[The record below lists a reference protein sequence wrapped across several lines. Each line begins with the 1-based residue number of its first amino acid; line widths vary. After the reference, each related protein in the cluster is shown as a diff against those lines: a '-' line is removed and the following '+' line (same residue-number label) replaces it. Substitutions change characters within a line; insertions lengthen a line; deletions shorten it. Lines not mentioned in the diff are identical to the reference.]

1 MGIVVGFDA
10 IHANISHL
18 PAGHQAA
25 GYVTGSSEIVWT
37 NADWQAHP
45 NAVRIDQSPSASIW
59 DATADVDD
67 FENGAV
73 ALDELAPR
81 AKERMAS
88 FKNVTRPGQREPAV
102 YMSASN
108 ISAVVNALIAG
119 GVHSGVG
126 LYVAHFGV
134 SESDAVLAVQNAS
147 GPFPIIGFQFANGT
161 FFDSDIFSSQW
172 LNNVSK
178 KPTPPP
184 VDWSAHSGWVKV
196 DGTNFWFNHNAGTL
210 GYEDRNGTWHKVHLP

>member
-18 PAGHQAA
+18 PIGHQAA
-25 GYVTGSSEIVWT
+25 GYVTGSPDIQWT
-37 NADWQAHP
+37 AEDFAAHP
-45 NAVRIDQSPSASIW
+45 NAVRIDQSPVSGVW
-59 DATADVDD
+59 DHTADVDD

-73 ALDELAPR
+73 TLDELATR

-88 FKNVTRPGQREPAV
+88 FKAVTRPGQREPAV

-108 ISAVVNALIAG
+108 VSLVVNALIAG

-126 LYVAHFGV
+126 LYIAHFGI

-147 GPFPIIGFQFANGT
+147 GPFPVIGFQFASGQ
-161 FFDSDIFSSQW
+161 FFDSDIFSSSW

-178 KPTPPP
+178 KPIPIP
-184 VDWSAHSGWVKV
+184 VDWASNSGWVKV

-210 GYEDRNGTWHKVHLP
+210 GYQDHNGTWQKVHLP